1 MSETRNTG
9 VLACERTVTAA
20 PTECRRAYHR
30 QDACVPWVRLGDYI
44 EVVNTRNTNG
54 WDYPF
59 YGINKDKTFMRT
71 VANTDGL
78 DASKYSVLT
87 KGLWVFSGMQTG
99 RDVCIRVGL
108 YDEDAPILISPAY
121 TIFRVKEVRGENDDC
136 VLLPKYLFI
145 FFNRNEMD
153 RYGWFLSDSSIRSNL
168 DWDRFCDIKI
178 PLPSI
183 EVQRELVAV
192 YEGLKG
198 LAQEN
203 EAMLQP
209 LSEACHAFIADC
221 KRKYPAAT
229 LGEYIEE
236 CDERNSDGHPYPYV
250 GININKEFMP
260 TNANT
265 DGLDC
270 KKYKVVRSGVFVFS
284 GMQTGRDVAVRLG
297 LYNKTEPA
305 LISPAY
311 TTFVVKEDRREEMLP
326 EYLFIQFTRKEMDRL
341 GWFYSDSSIRSN
353 LDWERFTSIQV
364 PLPPKDVQAQIVAL
378 YHCYDEC
385 KRIASEARD
394 RLGTICPALIQQ
406 GTHLQGTQAS
416 RL

>member
-1 MSETRNTG
+1 M
-9 VLACERTVTAA
+9 VID
-20 PTECRRAYHR
+20 PTYLYITFLRDEFDRYARYHSWGS
-30 QDACVPWVRLGDYI
+30 ATELF
-44 EVVNTRNTNG
+44 G
-54 WDYPF
+54 WD
-59 YGINKDKTFMRT
+59 NMR
-71 VANTDGL
+71 
-78 DASKYSVLT
+78 
-87 KGLWVFSGMQTG
+87 
-99 RDVCIRVGL
+99 
-108 YDEDAPILISPAY
+108 
-121 TIFRVKEVRGENDDC
+121 EV
-136 VLLPKYLFI
+136 
-145 FFNRNEMD
+145 
-153 RYGWFLSDSSIRSNL
+153 
-168 DWDRFCDIKI
+168 KI

-198 LAQEN
+198 LAEEN

-221 KRKYPAAT
+221 KQKYPAAT
-229 LGEYIEE
+229 LGDYIEE

-326 EYLFIQFTRKEMDRL
+326 EYLFMQFTRKEMDRL

-394 RLGTICPALIQQ
+394 MLGTICPALIRYA
-406 GTHLQGTQAS
+406 TEKNAAKA
-416 RL
+416 